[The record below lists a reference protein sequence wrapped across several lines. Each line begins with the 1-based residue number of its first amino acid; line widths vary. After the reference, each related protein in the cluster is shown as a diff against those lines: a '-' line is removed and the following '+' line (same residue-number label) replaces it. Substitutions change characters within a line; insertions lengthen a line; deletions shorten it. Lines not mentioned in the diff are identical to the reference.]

1 MPSTGPTIEDLTYSR
16 TREVLLSVASRALAR
31 TKRPL
36 WYLET
41 LVLSARYNQ
50 ALQSSAWG
58 NSSRRF
64 RNRETMWQSLVVPQ
78 LARRPRW
85 SALEFGVAAGAATRW
100 YAANG
105 VNISQW
111 HGFDTFSGLPEPWR
125 RGSIDVV
132 AAGAFSPESSS
143 SGVPPKISA
152 HYPISWHP
160 GLIED
165 TLPSFSRPEGAVFIL
180 IDVDLLNPTRTIF
193 QWLIEHGE
201 PGDLIYLDEAFDP
214 FNEGLALEETIR
226 SGLRV
231 EALGNTGTALLLRL
245 QG

>member
-1 MPSTGPTIEDLTYSR
+1 MPASDPTIEDLTYSR
-16 TREVLLSVASRALAR
+16 TREVLLSVASSVLAR

-50 ALQSSAWG
+50 TLQASAWG
-58 NSSRRF
+58 KSSRRF
-64 RNRETMWQSLVVPQ
+64 RNREAMWESLVVPQ
-78 LARRPRW
+78 LARRPKW

-100 YAANG
+100 YAQNG

-111 HGFDTFSGLPEPWR
+111 HGFDTFAGLPEPWR

-132 AAGAFSPESSS
+132 AAGAFSPASATGS
-143 SGVPPKISA
+143 PPNISA
-152 HYPISWHP
+152 SYPITWHS

-165 TLPSFSRPEGAVFIL
+165 MLPDFPRPEGAVFIL
-180 IDVDLLNPTRTIF
+180 IDVDLLGPTRTIF
-193 QWLIEHGE
+193 HWLIQHGR
-201 PGDLIYLDEAFDP
+201 PGDVIYLDEAFDS
-214 FNEGLALEETIR
+214 FNEGLALEEAIR

-231 EALGNTGTALLLRL
+231 KALGNTGTALFL
-245 QG
+245 QLQV